1 MREIP
6 APRLAERTTLRLG
19 GTAIAELVLE
29 THEDAMAVPQHLARL
44 GGEALF
50 IGRGSNLLAGD
61 GELPLV
67 LVRPAFSDGPEII
80 GREGEK
86 VLVRAGAGVPLP
98 RLLRFCA
105 ENGLSG
111 LEGLAGIPGSV
122 GGAVA
127 MNAGSFGVEAC
138 ARVER
143 LVLASGGRIM
153 EAGASSLRA
162 SYRNLAILDAD
173 GEEMR
178 DFLVLEAIF
187 GLTPATKD
195 GIAKRMRL
203 NFFEKKSKQPV
214 TAWSAGCAFKNPA
227 PGIAAGK
234 LLEEAGFRG
243 RRLGGMAF
251 SPMHANFLVHEGG
264 GSAHAA
270 LTLLAEAREAVRRR
284 FGHELVPEVR
294 IVPCRLR

>member
-6 APRLAERTTLRLG
+6 APLLSERTTLRLG

-29 THEDAMAVPQHLARL
+29 THEDALALPEHLARL
-44 GGEALF
+44 GGEPLF

-67 LVRPAFSDGPEII
+67 LVRPHFTGGPEII
-80 GREGEK
+80 GEEQGR
-86 VLVRAGAGVPLP
+86 VFVRAGAGVPLP

-105 ENGLSG
+105 AHGLSG
-111 LEGLAGIPGSV
+111 LEGLTGIPGSV

-127 MNAGSFGVEAC
+127 MNAGSFGTETC

-143 LVLASGGRIM
+143 LTIAAGGRILEV
-153 EAGASSLRA
+153 EAPSLRSA
-162 SYRNLAILDAD
+162 YRSLDILD
-173 GEEMR
+173 GKGGKMS
-178 DFLVLEAIF
+178 DFLVLQAIF
-187 GLTPATKD
+187 GLTRATKD
-195 GIAKRMRL
+195 GIAKSMRL

-214 TAWSAGCAFKNPA
+214 TAWSAGCAFRNPA
-227 PGIAAGK
+227 PGVAAGR
-234 LLEEAGFRG
+234 LLEQAGFRG

-264 GSAHAA
+264 GSAGAA
-270 LTLLAEAREAVRRR
+270 LTLLHEAREAVRRR

-294 IVPCRLR
+294 IVPCPLR

>member
-6 APRLAERTTLRLG
+6 SPSLAERTTLRLG
-19 GTAIAELVLE
+19 GRAIAELVLE
-29 THEDAMAVPQHLARL
+29 THEDALALPEHLARL
-44 GGEALF
+44 GGEALP

-61 GELPLV
+61 GDLPLV
-67 LVRPAFSDGPEII
+67 LVRPHFTQGPEII
-80 GREGEK
+80 GERDGK

-105 ENGLSG
+105 GRGLSG
-111 LEGLAGIPGSV
+111 LEGLTGIPGSV

-127 MNAGSFGVEAC
+127 MNAGSFGVETC

-143 LVLASGGRIM
+143 LTIAAAGRIREV
-153 EAGASSLRA
+153 EAPALDA
-162 SYRNLAILDAD
+162 SYRSLAIADAD
-173 GEEMR
+173 GGKMS

-187 GLTPATKD
+187 GLTRATKD
-195 GIAKRMRL
+195 GIAKSMRL

-214 TAWSAGCAFKNPA
+214 TAWSAGCAFRNPA
-227 PGIAAGK
+227 PGVPAGK
-234 LLEEAGFRG
+234 LLEQAGFRG

-251 SPMHANFLVHEGG
+251 SSLHANFLVHEGG
-264 GSAHAA
+264 GSAAEA
-270 LTLLAEAREAVRRR
+270 LELLAEAREAVRRR
-284 FGHELVPEVR
+284 FGHVLVPEVR